1 MNFIIENFD
10 FSNQFFIIAA
20 AHLLAVISPGPDFI
34 VVIKQSVKR
43 GRKSAILTSI
53 GIAAGILIHVLY
65 SLIGISF
72 LIESNL
78 FLFNALK
85 FTGALYLAYIGVKSF
100 YQKNNFINDDD
111 NYNNFSGNKISN
123 SFLLGFITNV
133 FNPKATLF
141 FLSLFTVVIDA
152 NTPIFVKIFY
162 GFWMSSITGLWF
174 LFVSFIFTSSLSKI
188 FISRFSGL
196 IDKIMGFIL
205 IIISVKILLF

>member
-20 AHLLAVISPGPDFI
+20 AHLFAVISPGPDFI

-53 GIAAGILIHVLY
+53 GIAVGILIHILY

-72 LIESNL
+72 LIENNL

-100 YQKNNFINDDD
+100 YQKNNFANDDD
-111 NYNNFSGNKISN
+111 NYNNFSENKISN

-141 FLSLFTVVIDA
+141 FLSLFTVVIDV

>member
-1 MNFIIENFD
+1 MF
-10 FSNQFFIIAA
+10 
-20 AHLLAVISPGPDFI
+20 
-34 VVIKQSVKR
+34 VKKR
-43 GRKSAILTSI
+43 AP
-53 GIAAGILIHVLY
+53 
-65 SLIGISF
+65 F
-72 LIESNL
+72 L
-78 FLFNALK
+78 FLF
-85 FTGALYLAYIGVKSF
+85 
-100 YQKNNFINDDD
+100 
-111 NYNNFSGNKISN
+111 SN
-123 SFLLGFITNV
+123 SVYFLIYFLAFIWNEFLLGFITNV

-141 FLSLFTVVIDA
+141 FLSLFTVVIDV